1 MKLERCV
8 FVKTVCPFYTFKPRL
23 GFSISELVQ
32 DVCQK
37 FHLQAEKKG
46 LSLSTSISNQ
56 PAFVRADIGLIQRV
70 LENLIENAIKYTPAG
85 GCVTVSLVTDNKKI
99 TTQITDTGQGI
110 AEQEIPHIF
119 ERFYRVEKHRNLE
132 GTGLGLSIA
141 KRIIEL
147 HDSYI
152 DVRSERNIST
162 TFSFSL
168 PPQ

>member
-1 MKLERCV
+1 M
-8 FVKTVCPFYTFKPRL
+8 
-23 GFSISELVQ
+23 
-32 DVCQK
+32 
-37 FHLQAEKKG
+37 
-46 LSLSTSISNQ
+46 
-56 PAFVRADIGLIQRV
+56 
-70 LENLIENAIKYTPAG
+70 
-85 GCVTVSLVTDNKKI
+85 TVSLVTDNKKI
-99 TTQITDTGQGI
+99 PTQVTDTGQGL

-132 GTGLGLSIA
+132 GTGLGLAIA